1 MFIIRMI
8 ESARRQAKLN
18 WEREEKLSKVPQS
31 RLKGIEALPVELWS
45 QIIGLLL
52 DPYVYRRR
60 RQCSGLIRILELRLV
75 CCESRDTVV
84 VRLKS

>member
-18 WEREEKLSKVPQS
+18 REREEKLSKIPQS

-52 DPYVYRRR
+52 DPYVYRLR
-60 RQCSGLIRILELRLV
+60 RQCSGLIGILELRLV
-75 CCESRDTVV
+75 CSESRDTVPI
-84 VRLKS
+84 RSKS